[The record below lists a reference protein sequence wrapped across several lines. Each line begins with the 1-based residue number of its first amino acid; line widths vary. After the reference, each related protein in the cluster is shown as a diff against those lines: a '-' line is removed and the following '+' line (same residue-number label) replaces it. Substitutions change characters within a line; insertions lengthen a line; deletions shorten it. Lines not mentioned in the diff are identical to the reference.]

1 MNSLAGI
8 EIVAVS
14 IPADWRSEIIQAAER
29 GQIDQLQQQV
39 LCNGGYFD
47 AQGNPDGLVISGSV
61 EQPIRR
67 GRLRNEPPYSGFLW
81 ADTAGTVHIAKTNEA
96 PRDVAWAIQAGP
108 MLVENG
114 QSGINR
120 STSAACRTVVGVIR
134 QRVMVFRTGRIGL
147 KELADWLVTAG
158 VDNAI
163 NLDGGPSS
171 EVQISIGDTVINR
184 PAMVREKIPYFVF
197 FRPPVR

>member
-1 MNSLAGI
+1 MRWSRRVIALAFWSVVLSATCAPASEETPVSMNSLAGI

-120 STSAACRTVVGVIR
+120 STSAA
-134 QRVMVFRTGRIGL
+134 FPL
-147 KELADWLVTAG
+147 NSKE
-158 VDNAI
+158 
-163 NLDGGPSS
+163 S
-171 EVQISIGDTVINR
+171 
-184 PAMVREKIPYFVF
+184 
-197 FRPPVR
+197 